1 LTVLGYLLV
10 DDVAEP
16 GTHRG
21 PSDRVGFLLS
31 QVGALASERFAE
43 RLAALGV
50 QPGDVGI
57 LRLITVEQG
66 LSQQALAGRL
76 GVGPSRVVALID
88 ELEKKGLVAR
98 ERSTKDRRIHELRLT
113 DAGESVMARMREIG
127 SAHEEEVVHA
137 LSASE
142 RRTLGA
148 LLAKVAASHRLTPD
162 VHPGYRGARDGRPER
177 AAES

>member
-1 LTVLGYLLV
+1 MLGYPLV
-10 DDVAEP
+10 DDVTEP

-21 PSDRVGFLLS
+21 PSGRVGFLLS
-31 QVGALASERFAE
+31 QVGALASEQFAG

-66 LSQQALAGRL
+66 LSQQALAARL

-98 ERSTKDRRIHELRLT
+98 ERSTKDLRVHELRLT
-113 DAGESVMARMREIG
+113 DAGESVMAQMREIG
-127 SAHEEEVVHA
+127 TAHEEEVVHA

-162 VHPGYRGARDGRPER
+162 VHPGYRGARTGRPER
-177 AAES
+177 STES